1 MLHVTLR
8 SATVIALAL
17 LALVPATGAQTRER
31 RPRMADLLCYTRSD
45 YTRFVVQFTGMAEEV
60 TWEDH
65 VYENN
70 PRVFYIDFYNLRP
83 YFADQDLEIDDGLLQ
98 RVQVRNYPA
107 QNAIRIIFYLQNLSE
122 FSRYETPRAD
132 GRSLVI
138 NLLRRNVT
146 TSAIAETTTRQLTSG
161 TRRVVVIDP
170 GHGGSD
176 GGAQSARA
184 IGGRIRREK
193 DVVLE
198 ISRLVQQRLN
208 ETGHFEAVL
217 TRSGDRHMSLGERVA
232 YAVHMD
238 GDMFVSIH
246 ANHAG
251 NPDRYQEARGLELFY
266 LSDRGVANHTGALVE
281 QLSQSRGGSSRDL
294 QEVVLSRARQQVI
307 QSYTICEYLRWAFR
321 RHRYWRE
328 RSRGGEGHFR
338 FIEDRNFHV
347 LRNFAMPCVL
357 VETGYMTH
365 SQECAL
371 LISREF
377 QEIVAQN
384 IVDGIVRYYIDREE
398 EASRRQSR
406 GAN

>member
-65 VYENN
+65 VYESN

-266 LSDRGVANHTGALVE
+266 LSDRGVANHTGALV
-281 QLSQSRGGSSRDL
+281 SS
-294 QEVVLSRARQQVI
+294 SPSPAAGAAGI
-307 QSYTICEYLRWAFR
+307 FR
-321 RHRYWRE
+321 KW
-328 RSRGGEGHFR
+328 S
-338 FIEDRNFHV
+338 
-347 LRNFAMPCVL
+347 
-357 VETGYMTH
+357 
-365 SQECAL
+365 
-371 LISREF
+371 
-377 QEIVAQN
+377 
-384 IVDGIVRYYIDREE
+384 
-398 EASRRQSR
+398 
-406 GAN
+406 